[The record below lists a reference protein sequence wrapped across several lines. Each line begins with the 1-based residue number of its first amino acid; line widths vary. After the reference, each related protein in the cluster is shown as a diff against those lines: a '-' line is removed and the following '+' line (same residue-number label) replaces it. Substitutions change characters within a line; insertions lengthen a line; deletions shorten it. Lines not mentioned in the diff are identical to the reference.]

1 MKHKSTIL
9 LVDDQLHSRET
20 LRKLLEHEGY
30 KLGLASN
37 GIEALQKAAELMPDL
52 ILLDVMMQGMDGF
65 EVCQR
70 LRNDPRLA
78 EVPVVM
84 VTALDDYDSHLRAI
98 EAGADDLI
106 SKPFDVIQLLA
117 RVRTITQLNRYR
129 RLNKERAKFD
139 WVVEKSADGYLVID
153 EKDQI
158 LYANPK
164 ARLYL
169 ALTESEEGL
178 YGVSFLEQAGT
189 QKYRFEPEPS
199 WLAWPEQADGM
210 EQSPRYL
217 VRPESLTNH
226 VFWLQVDALKLPS
239 GPDGDWMVH
248 LHDVTRQMAL
258 QSRMWSFQT
267 SISHK
272 LQTPLYTLLMGMEL
286 LENEGVA
293 QSLGDEL
300 GELFHLAFE
309 SATRLQKDV
318 QDILQYLDT
327 SQLAPLGAGFT
338 LSRIEPIIRQIAHDL
353 EIKALTISKQIAE
366 DARHTLL
373 SEHALEL
380 ILREVLEN
388 AQKFHPKQSPQIEV
402 NLLEQAESICILICD
417 NGLTLSPEQLAK
429 IWTPYYQVEKS
440 FTGQVTG
447 MGLGLSMVAALIWNI
462 GGQCRAY
469 NRTEDA
475 GIVIELTIPLD
486 RPS

>member
-1 MKHKSTIL
+1 MKHQSTIL
-9 LVDDQLHSRET
+9 IVDDQLHSRET
-20 LRKLLEHEGY
+20 LRKLLNHEGY
-30 KLGLASN
+30 NLGMASN
-37 GIEALQKAAELMPDL
+37 GIEALQKAAELMPDV
-52 ILLDVMMQGMDGF
+52 ILLDVMMQGMNGF

-70 LRNDPRLA
+70 LRNNPRLA

-84 VTALDDYDSHLRAI
+84 VTALDDYKSHLRAI
-98 EAGADDLI
+98 EAGADDFI

-153 EKDQI
+153 ENDQI

-169 ALTESEEGL
+169 SLPEPEEGL
-178 YGVSFLEQAGT
+178 VGLSFLEQASI
-189 QKYRFEPEPS
+189 QNYRFEPEQN
-199 WLAWPEQADGM
+199 WLAWPSGLHGIK
-210 EQSPRYL
+210 QSPRYL

-226 VFWLQVDALKLPS
+226 VFWLQVDALKLPA
-239 GPDGDWMVH
+239 GPDGDWMIH

-272 LQTPLYTLLMGMEL
+272 LQTPLYTLLMGLEL
-286 LENEGVA
+286 LENEGIT

-300 GELFHLAFE
+300 GTLFELALE

-338 LSRIEPIIRQIAHDL
+338 LSRLEPIIRQIAAAL
-353 EIKALTISKQIAE
+353 EIKALTISNQLAE
-366 DARHTLL
+366 DTTQTLL

-380 ILREVLEN
+380 MLHEIFEN
-388 AQKFHPKQSPQIEV
+388 ARKFHPQQSPQIEI
-402 NLLEQAESICILICD
+402 NLLPQGKSICILICD
-417 NGLTLSPEQLAK
+417 NGLSLTPEQLAK
-429 IWTPYYQVEKS
+429 IWTPYYQAEKS

-462 GGQCRAY
+462 GGQCQAY
-469 NRTEDA
+469 NRTDRA
-475 GIVIELTIPLD
+475 GIVIELTIPLAQ
-486 RPS
+486 